1 MLNYI
6 KSTIWNIQMTT
17 SAKRINFFKSIKFKA
32 WLGIFTLTI
41 CPLILFGLYAFDSL
55 GNISRDIL
63 IEGNIFLHLKKLCF
77 LNHL

>member
-41 CPLILFGLYAFDSL
+41 CPLILFGLYAFD
-55 GNISRDIL
+55 
-63 IEGNIFLHLKKLCF
+63 
-77 LNHL
+77 